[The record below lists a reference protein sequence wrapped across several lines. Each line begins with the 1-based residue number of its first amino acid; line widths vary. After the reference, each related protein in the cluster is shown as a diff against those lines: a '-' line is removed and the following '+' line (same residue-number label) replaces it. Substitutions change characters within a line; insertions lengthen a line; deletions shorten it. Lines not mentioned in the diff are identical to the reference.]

1 METAPA
7 TGFSPLLLT
16 QMGSL
21 YITLPSLFDY
31 VADPEEQHF
40 LADALFER
48 VTGGD
53 ISIQINHEFP
63 LADAALAQQTLE
75 SGQATG
81 SIILLP

>member
-7 TGFSPLLLT
+7 TDFSPLLLT

-31 VADPEEQHF
+31 VADPEEQQF

-48 VTGGD
+48 VTGA
-53 ISIQINHEFP
+53 IYPSR
-63 LADAALAQQTLE
+63 
-75 SGQATG
+75 
-81 SIILLP
+81 